1 MKKGILF
8 CLMILL
14 SSIIYGENK
23 IYKGG
28 FASSNNII
36 SVIEDNKIYSGSA
49 VTSNKI
55 LGVISNGKVYEG
67 CRRNIGK

>member
-36 SVIEDNKIYSGSA
+36 SVIEDNKIYSG
-49 VTSNKI
+49 
-55 LGVISNGKVYEG
+55 
-67 CRRNIGK
+67 